1 MKDCAE
7 MKKII
12 IVPVIPFN
20 IGEDVEDDNVDDCD
34 DDSQD
39 DSFDDIKLVEKD
51 MKKKNKLMD
60 LPSRC

>member
-39 DSFDDIKLVEKD
+39 DSFDDIKLVE
-51 MKKKNKLMD
+51 
-60 LPSRC
+60 